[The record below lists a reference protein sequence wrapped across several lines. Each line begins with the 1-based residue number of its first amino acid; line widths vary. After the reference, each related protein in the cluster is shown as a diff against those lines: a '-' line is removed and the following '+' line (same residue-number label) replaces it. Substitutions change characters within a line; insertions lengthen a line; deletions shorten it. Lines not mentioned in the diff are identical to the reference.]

1 MTTVKCPI
9 CRERVSGAS
18 SADLNDSLRMHL
30 ADVHRMNEL
39 VMGSRGTSGQ
49 LLDREVSSMEQTG
62 PIERDR
68 VREVTRRDANIE
80 RRPAA
85 GLFSAPES
93 RTEREVETWTSRRPE
108 RYQSEYYIPREEVRQ
123 WRYPVTG
130 PRGERGP
137 ARAEYLMPAMVNCP
151 LCGDLVR
158 GKNED
163 DLSDRLHDHMADTH
177 DIRPKMYARYR
188 T

>member
-9 CRERVSGAS
+9 CKERITGAS
-18 SADLNDSLRMHL
+18 GPDLNDSLRVHL
-30 ADVHRMNEL
+30 VDVHRMNEL
-39 VMGSRGTSGQ
+39 RGSQGLTSG
-49 LLDREVSSMEQTG
+49 EVTYMGQTAPVER
-62 PIERDR
+62 PIERDY
-68 VREVTRRDANIE
+68 VREETRRDVNIE

-108 RYQSEYYIPREEVRQ
+108 RYRSEYYIPREEVRQ

-130 PRGERGP
+130 PGGERGP
-137 ARAEYLMPAMVNCP
+137 ARAESLMPATINCP

-158 GKNED
+158 GRDED
-163 DLSDRLHDHMADTH
+163 DLSDRLHSHMADTH

-188 T
+188 S

>member
-1 MTTVKCPI
+1 MTTIKCPI
-9 CRERVSGAS
+9 CKERISGAS
-18 SADLNDSLRMHL
+18 GADLNDSLRIHL
-30 ADVHRMNEL
+30 VDVHRMNEL
-39 VMGSRGTSGQ
+39 MGSRSGTS
-49 LLDREVSSMEQTG
+49 
-62 PIERDR
+62 
-68 VREVTRRDANIE
+68 REVTSMERTVPMGRSTEPGYVREPIRRDPSIE

-93 RTEREVETWTSRRPE
+93 RTEREVETWSYRRPE
-108 RYQSEYYIPREEVRQ
+108 RFQSEYYIPREEVRQ
-123 WRYPVTG
+123 WRYPVIG
-130 PRGERGP
+130 AGGERGP
-137 ARAEYLMPAMVNCP
+137 ARAENLLPATINCP

-158 GKNED
+158 GRDED